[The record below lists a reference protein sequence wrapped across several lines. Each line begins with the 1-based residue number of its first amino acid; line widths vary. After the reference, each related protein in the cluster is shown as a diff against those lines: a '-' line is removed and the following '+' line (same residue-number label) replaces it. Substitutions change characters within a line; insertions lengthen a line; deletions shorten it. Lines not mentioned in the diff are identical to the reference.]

1 MSKIN
6 IQNLYTRFKTR
17 NGVRSVVN
25 GEERVLIAPQEYSMD
40 VQSDYE
46 REREKIKQFL
56 SHKKVSHIKRK
67 GRKRR

>member
-1 MSKIN
+1 M
-6 IQNLYTRFKTR
+6 QNLYTRFKTR

-46 REREKIKQFL
+46 KEREREKIKQFL